1 LTNSANATASSAK
14 VEKLETSEFR
24 EVDAHFTREED
35 DYRLED
41 AHDRVKKHT
50 HTLEVILI
58 QENPSCN
65 NVNDTLLL
73 LTAGMLTYPN
83 NDDERQFGHV
93 KTPQNFRGECYNIR
107 NKFGMKLNPL
117 KTQ

>member
-1 LTNSANATASSAK
+1 LTNSASATASSAK
-14 VEKLETSEFR
+14 VEKLDTSEFR

-65 NVNDTLLL
+65 NVNDILLL
-73 LTAGMLTYPN
+73 QTSTIHRQVSMPFDPAALKKLWKITSVNCPWELVESGVAGSL
-83 NDDERQFGHV
+83 
-93 KTPQNFRGECYNIR
+93 IR
-107 NKFGMKLNPL
+107 
-117 KTQ
+117 